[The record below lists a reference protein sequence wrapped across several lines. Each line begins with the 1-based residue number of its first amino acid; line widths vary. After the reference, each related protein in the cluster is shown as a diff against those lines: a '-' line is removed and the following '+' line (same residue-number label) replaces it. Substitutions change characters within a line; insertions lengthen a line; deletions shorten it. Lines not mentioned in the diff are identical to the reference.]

1 MVSGSSA
8 VSPWLQRAGT
18 ILHVHRHCFPQAPA
32 LRQPLTLIPVF
43 YRAISSSS
51 RTSTAS
57 KPSHPGTEAV
67 PFHVNPAAA
76 LERFQLWQRGV
87 LPLFTGSRVVSIQA
101 MYLPFWAFAGDVT
114 SRTAAQAAQRL
125 SGETP
130 ALLVYSGSCLPRP
143 MAEVI
148 KCPARAAEPFR
159 SSLLELD
166 MQVNMC

>member
-18 ILHVHRHCFPQAPA
+18 ILRICHRFPLQALSPW
-32 LRQPLTLIPVF
+32 QSLTVIPVF
-43 YRAISSSS
+43 CRAVSSSS
-51 RTSTAS
+51 RTAS
-57 KPSHPGTEAV
+57 EPSHSGTEAV
-67 PFHVNPAAA
+67 PFHVNPASA
-76 LERFQLWQRGV
+76 LERFQHWQRGV
-87 LPLFTGSRVVSIQA
+87 LPFVAGSRVLSIQA
-101 MYLPFWAFAGDVT
+101 MYLPFWAFAGDFT
-114 SRTAAQAAQRL
+114 SRTAARATQRL

-143 MAEVI
+143 MAEVV

-166 MQVNMC
+166 MQVSMC